1 MSDDLKKEL
10 LTFGVTEEQCGLK
23 IQEHAEN
30 CGDIHMVIAKFKT
43 ESIDCSEANKI
54 VYKLA
59 IESLEEQLQHQRR
72 QIRKWKLY
80 SDTLQ
85 GVERKT
91 SSIDESDIE
100 NARLYDLVSL
110 IGQDIELKK
119 SGSTYTARCPF
130 HQEDTPSFIIK
141 NNTYYC
147 FGCKEHGDSIDWLT
161 KYRGMG
167 FIDAVKF
174 LSH

>member
-1 MSDDLKKEL
+1 MIKDEL
-10 LTFGVTEEQCGLK
+10 LVFCITEDQCSLK
-23 IQEHAEN
+23 IQEHAEY
-30 CGDIHMVIAKFKT
+30 CGDIHLSIAKFNSEGT
-43 ESIDCSEANKI
+43 DCDEANKI

-59 IESLEEQLQHQRR
+59 IESLEEQLQYQRR

-80 SDTLQ
+80 SDILQ

-119 SGSTYTARCPF
+119 SGSIYTARCPF

-147 FGCKEHGDSIDWLT
+147 FGCKEHGDSIDWLV
-161 KYRGMG
+161 KHRGMA
-167 FIDAVKF
+167 FVDAVKF